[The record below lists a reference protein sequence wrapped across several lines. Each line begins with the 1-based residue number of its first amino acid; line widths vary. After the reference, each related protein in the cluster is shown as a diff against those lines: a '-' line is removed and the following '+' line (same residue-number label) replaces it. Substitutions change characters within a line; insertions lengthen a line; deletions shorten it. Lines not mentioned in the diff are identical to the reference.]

1 MGIFVKL
8 ITPCTEIA
16 QAGWSSWGKW
26 GGRCERD
33 SASVLQVQPALPF
46 KKSLE
51 RGWEN
56 EENDTSEQNENSNMR
71 WEWEEK
77 NVRVSPGSTG
87 GRAGATCCSCCQGA
101 PNGGDKYNCLLQLS
115 GIIVF
120 PFPVLQWSSLHH
132 LHASVKSPESKHCKS
147 LGQYHGIEM
156 SIQEGCCGTR
166 CRCPTS
172 SLRSS
177 WWSVRS
183 YWRYPELVDGGHS
196 YPPSAPPGSF

>member
-33 SASVLQVQPALPF
+33 SASVLQVQPALSF

-77 NVRVSPGSTG
+77 MSGFLQGAQEEEQVPPAAAAAREPQMEGINTTVFFSSLGLLFSPFLCSNDPACIIYTPRWKVQSQNIVNPWGSTM
-87 GRAGATCCSCCQGA
+87 
-101 PNGGDKYNCLLQLS
+101 
-115 GIIVF
+115 
-120 PFPVLQWSSLHH
+120 
-132 LHASVKSPESKHCKS
+132 E
-147 LGQYHGIEM
+147 
-156 SIQEGCCGTR
+156 
-166 CRCPTS
+166 
-172 SLRSS
+172 
-177 WWSVRS
+177 
-183 YWRYPELVDGGHS
+183 
-196 YPPSAPPGSF
+196 